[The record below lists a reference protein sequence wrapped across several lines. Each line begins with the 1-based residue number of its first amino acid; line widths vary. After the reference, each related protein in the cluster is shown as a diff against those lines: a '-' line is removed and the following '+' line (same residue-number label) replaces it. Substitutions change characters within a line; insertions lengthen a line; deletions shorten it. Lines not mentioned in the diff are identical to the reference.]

1 MKTCWIGLAALFAC
15 VPACNRSEDMASA
28 IGAVMTAHP
37 RTEREF
43 VSAIVAAINANDMI
57 RLRKIVHPKCLDRM
71 TRKNKSFYDQ
81 TLGRDLRRTIP
92 TDYKAGIT
100 PVAAD
105 EPLPF
110 EGMMIYPIR
119 PTNTLQIDFEK
130 SANSA
135 ITLIRQV
142 VVEDGKWWLANPSP
156 TAETMAKMREMHAG
170 IHPPSQ
176 DTN

>member
-1 MKTCWIGLAALFAC
+1 
-15 VPACNRSEDMASA
+15 MASA
-28 IGAVMTAHP
+28 SGAELTAHP

-43 VSAIVAAINANDMI
+43 VSAFVAAVNANDMI
-57 RLRKIVHPKCLDRM
+57 RLRKIVHPKCLDRI

-92 TDYKAGIT
+92 SNYKAVTT

-119 PTNTLQIDFEK
+119 PTNTVQIDFEK
-130 SANSA
+130 SANSV

-142 VVEDGKWWLANPSP
+142 VVEDGNWWFVIPSP
-156 TAETMAKMREMHAG
+156 TAETMAKMREMKSR